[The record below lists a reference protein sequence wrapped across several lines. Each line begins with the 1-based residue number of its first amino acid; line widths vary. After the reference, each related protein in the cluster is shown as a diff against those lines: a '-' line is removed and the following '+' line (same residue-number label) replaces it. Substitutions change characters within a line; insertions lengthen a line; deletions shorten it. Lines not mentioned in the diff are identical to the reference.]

1 MIGDPLIIAESDYV
15 RAQNIFDKSK
25 DNNIVLIGGGSGTKK
40 SECAYAFQKI
50 LYDKKKSSFVVSL
63 DDYYVTHA
71 TIRNENRKKQGIDSV
86 GLSEMDWHN
95 LERIYEDFRD
105 AKEIHFKRVH
115 RFLDTVEYN
124 VIDSEEIDFLIIE
137 GLYANYLRKSY
148 SDNLSVYLEGNPVQT
163 LEFRKLRGKENEND
177 PFRERVVQKEY
188 NVVVQLKRYADLILE
203 FKGE

>member
-1 MIGDPLIIAESDYV
+1 MIGDPLIISEEDYV
-15 RAQNIFDKSK
+15 RAKKAFEHIQ
-25 DNNIVLIGGGSGTKK
+25 DNNIILVGGGSGTKK
-40 SECAYAFQKI
+40 SEFSYALQRT

-71 TIRNENRKKQGIDSV
+71 TIRTENRKKQGIDSV
-86 GLSEMDWHN
+86 GISEIDWHS

-115 RFLDTVEYN
+115 RFLDTVEHN
-124 VIDSEEIDFLIIE
+124 VIDGEEIDFLIIE